1 MFAEMFEKAKKAA
14 GFEMA
19 LTPLCDIVSKD
30 GQPQI
35 PVYSVPAW
43 SDCGLKEMKLK

>member
-30 GQPQI
+30 G
-35 PVYSVPAW
+35 
-43 SDCGLKEMKLK
+43 